1 MSSLVQLKSSLNK
14 REELSE
20 KRVDSQEL
28 IQAAHSHSPDDIS
41 AADIE
46 SIRETLS
53 RSHGKQ
59 YWRSLEELA
68 NTDTFQELL
77 HREFPSQASEWN
89 DPLGRRRFLKL
100 MGASLALAG
109 LTACTRQP
117 TETIAPYVRQPEH
130 LVPGQPLYFATAME
144 MGGAATGLLV
154 ESHEGRPTKIEGNPD
169 HPASLG
175 ATDLFAQASLLSL
188 YDPDRSQTL
197 TQIGEITTWSA
208 FLGAIRPIITA
219 QGGLQGAGLRILTET
234 IVSPT
239 LADQLQKLLAAFPRA
254 KWHQYDGAGRANA
267 TEGSRLAF
275 GQHVNT
281 IYHFD
286 RADVVLS
293 LDSDFLSCGLGHL
306 RYSRDFMSRRRLEGG
321 KTEMNRLYVVE
332 TEFSNTGAKADNRLA
347 LRPTRIEEFARA
359 VAQSLGAQTGA
370 STASSLGERE
380 AKWVEAVARDLKQHA
395 GRSIVIAGDYQ
406 PPVVHALAHAMNS
419 ALGNDGKTVV
429 HSDPVEARAENQ
441 IQSINELAQDLDSGQ
456 IDLLVILGGNPVYNA
471 PADLNFAERIKK
483 AKLRAHLSLYK
494 DETSDLCQWHIP
506 QAHYLESWG
515 DTRAHDGTVTIIQP
529 LIAPLYRGKTAY
541 EVLAA
546 FSDQPERTSYDI
558 VREYWRANRATG
570 GRVSQIPASSAT
582 AAQGQPAPPRQAPT
596 ATAPA
601 QNLSAQ
607 TPPAQATTSVP
618 ASPDFEQFWRKALHD
633 GLIANT
639 QLQPRTVSVA
649 ANLAGQPAPPVQE
662 QDAPLEISFRPDPTI
677 YDGRFANNG
686 WLQEL
691 PKPITKLTWDNA
703 VMISPATARE
713 YGLDSSPGSLGGLII
728 ADQVLLSFKDRSVL
742 APILIMPGHADRCAT
757 VYLGYGRRSAGRVGT
772 GQGYDAYSI
781 RTSDAQWSGPG
792 LQISKTG
799 EKVDLAV
806 TQLQHLIDTEALH
819 DRDLVR
825 SGTIEDYK
833 HDPSLYPA
841 HGHGTPEKHEGEKT
855 PSLYPEYE
863 YTGYKWGMTIDLNAC
878 VGCSACVV
886 SCQAENNIPVV
897 GKEQVALGREMHWLR
912 IDSYFKGSPDDAEEL
927 EAYFQPVPCMHCE
940 NAPCEVVCP
949 VAATVHSSEGLNDM
963 VYNRCVGTR
972 YCSNNCPYKVRRFN
986 FLLYQDWDTPGFKL
1000 MRNPDVTVRSR
1011 GVMEKCT
1018 YCVQRISR
1026 ARIEAEKEDRAIRDG
1041 EVKTACQSVCP
1052 TEAIIFGDINDSGS
1066 RVAKLKTEPR
1076 NYGLLAELNTQ
1087 PRTTFLG
1094 AVRNPNP
1101 ELEKS

>member
-1 MSSLVQLKSSLNK
+1 MSSLVQLKSSINK
-14 REELSE
+14 REESSE
-20 KRVDSQEL
+20 NSVDSPEV
-28 IQAAHSHSPDDIS
+28 IQAAHAHSTNDIT

-46 SIRETLS
+46 SIRDTLS

-68 NTDTFQELL
+68 NTDTFRELL

-89 DPLGRRRFLKL
+89 DPVGRRRFLKL

-117 TETIAPYVRQPEH
+117 TETIAPYVRQPEQ
-130 LVPGQPLYFATAME
+130 LVPGKPLYFATAME
-144 MGGAATGLLV
+144 LGGAATGLLV

-197 TQIGEITTWSA
+197 TQIGEITAWSA

-234 IVSPT
+234 IASPT
-239 LADQLQKLLAAFPRA
+239 LADQLQRLLAAFPRA

-267 TEGSRLAF
+267 SEGTRFAF
-275 GQHVNT
+275 GQYVNT

-293 LDSDFLSCGLGHL
+293 LNADFLSCGSGHL
-306 RYSRDFMSRRRLEGG
+306 RYSRDFMARRRLEGG
-321 KTEMNRLYVVE
+321 KSEMNRLYVVE
-332 TEFSNTGAKADNRLA
+332 TELTNTGAKADNRLA
-347 LRPTRIEEFARA
+347 LRPTEIEKFARA
-359 VAQSLGAQTGA
+359 VALSLGAQTGA
-370 STASSLGERE
+370 STASPLGERE
-380 AKWVEAVARDLKQHA
+380 AKWVDAVARDLKQHA

-419 ALGNDGKTVV
+419 ALGNVGNTVI
-429 HSDPVEARAENQ
+429 HTDPVEARAENQ

-483 AKLRAHLSLYK
+483 AKLRVHLSLYK
-494 DETSDLCQWHIP
+494 DETSELCQWHIP

-515 DTRAHDGTVTIIQP
+515 DTRAHDGTVSIIQP

-546 FSDQPERTSYDI
+546 FSDQPERSSYDI
-558 VREYWRANRATG
+558 VRDYWRANRATG
-570 GRVSQIPASSAT
+570 GRVAQIPAAGAT
-582 AAQGQPAPPRQAPT
+582 AAQGQAAPARQAPT
-596 ATAPA
+596 AAAPA
-601 QNLSAQ
+601 QAL
-607 TPPAQATTSVP
+607 PAQSTTSAP

-633 GLIANT
+633 GLIVNT
-639 QLQPRTVSVA
+639 QAQPRTVSVA
-649 ANLAGQPAPPVQE
+649 ANLAAQPAAPAQGAT

-703 VMISPATARE
+703 VMISPATARN

-728 ADQVLLSFKDRSVL
+728 ADQVVLSFKDRSVL
-742 APILIMPGHADRCAT
+742 APILIMPGHADGCAT

-772 GQGYDAYSI
+772 GQGYNAYSI
-781 RTSDAQWSGPG
+781 RTSDAQWSSPG

-806 TQLQHLIDTEALH
+806 TQLQHLIDTEALR

-855 PSLYPEYE
+855 PSLYPEYD

-897 GKEQVALGREMHWLR
+897 GKEQVSLGREMHWLR
-912 IDSYFKGSPDDAEEL
+912 VDSYFKGSPDDAEDL

-986 FLLYQDWDTPGFKL
+986 FLLFQDWDTPGFKL
-1000 MRNPDVTVRSR
+1000 MRNPDVSVRSR

-1066 RVAKLKTEPR
+1066 RVAKLKAEPR

-1087 PRTTFLG
+1087 PRTTYLG